1 MIFLYSCQRS
11 LQTLSLQDDDDDDD
25 ASSSYQGAKE
35 FCETTENLCCCLL
48 AFVFHVVFLN
58 TSSKKKRRQQTKQ
71 HTKKTREMEA
81 TEKSGGYGNEGKD
94 TKPPSIPSM
103 SSSSHR
109 HQHHRHRD
117 NKRNGGVKSRD
128 AENAWKGKLREQVLR
143 RVKENR
149 REILSAARNRRAA
162 LMETILS
169 AEMTRSSVKRGDS
182 PVSSPFNIEKGDEDE
197 DEVDDVRCTATVLF
211 QKTTNVKKEAP
222 SPTSSVD
229 SRSWD
234 DVLATSST
242 TRELSKEEYDELISA
257 MLMKI
262 DADEKKEEELV
273 LLAAEQK
280 YAMQHEADEKELDLA
295 LEQMQAWEIDERN
308 SDPNDPV
315 VLCPLCKTRRL
326 LTTPSNKSRVFCG
339 CENGFNINID
349 GGLVFLRDRLA
360 SAFENHRAF
369 TMKGDGNLCAEVDL
383 KFQFGHRTY
392 KKDDVG
398 VCADSFST
406 MKDELSRV
414 LFASCDSCGFLEAI
428 I

>member
-1 MIFLYSCQRS
+1 MLLLR
-11 LQTLSLQDDDDDDD
+11 
-25 ASSSYQGAKE
+25 
-35 FCETTENLCCCLL
+35 FCVLCGVLG
-48 AFVFHVVFLN
+48 
-58 TSSKKKRRQQTKQ
+58 TSSKKRRQ

-109 HQHHRHRD
+109 HQHHRHHD

-169 AEMTRSSVKRGDS
+169 AEMTRSSVKRGDP
-182 PVSSPFNIEKGDEDE
+182 PVSSPFNIEKGEDE
-197 DEVDDVRCTATVLF
+197 DEVDDVRCTATVLL
-211 QKTTNVKKEAP
+211 QKTKTKTTNVKKEVP

-308 SDPNDPV
+308 SDPSDPV

-360 SAFENHRAF
+360 SAFANHRAF

-392 KKDDVG
+392 KKDYVG

-406 MKDELSRV
+406 MKNELSRV

>member
-25 ASSSYQGAKE
+25 ASSSYQGAE
-35 FCETTENLCCCLL
+35 FVRDGKFVLLLRLC
-48 AFVFHVVFLN
+48 VW
-58 TSSKKKRRQQTKQ
+58 SSRVRPQKKRRQQTKQ

-211 QKTTNVKKEAP
+211 QKTKTTNVKKEAP

-406 MKDELSRV
+406 MKNELSRV

>member
-1 MIFLYSCQRS
+1 M
-11 LQTLSLQDDDDDDD
+11 
-25 ASSSYQGAKE
+25 
-35 FCETTENLCCCLL
+35 ET
-48 AFVFHVVFLN
+48 
-58 TSSKKKRRQQTKQ
+58 
-71 HTKKTREMEA
+71 

-109 HQHHRHRD
+109 HQHHRHHD

-169 AEMTRSSVKRGDS
+169 AEMTRSSVKRGDP
-182 PVSSPFNIEKGDEDE
+182 PVSSPFNIEKGEDE

-211 QKTTNVKKEAP
+211 QKTKTKTTNVKKEAP

-308 SDPNDPV
+308 SDPSDPV

-398 VCADSFST
+398 GCADSFST
-406 MKDELSRV
+406 MKNELSRV

>member
-1 MIFLYSCQRS
+1 
-11 LQTLSLQDDDDDDD
+11 
-25 ASSSYQGAKE
+25 
-35 FCETTENLCCCLL
+35 
-48 AFVFHVVFLN
+48 
-58 TSSKKKRRQQTKQ
+58 
-71 HTKKTREMEA
+71 MEA

-109 HQHHRHRD
+109 HQHHRHHD

-169 AEMTRSSVKRGDS
+169 AEMTRSSVKRGDP
-182 PVSSPFNIEKGDEDE
+182 PVSSPFNIEKGEDE
-197 DEVDDVRCTATVLF
+197 DEVDDVRCTATRVLL
-211 QKTTNVKKEAP
+211 QKTKTKTTKTTNVKKEAP

-308 SDPNDPV
+308 SDPSDPV

-406 MKDELSRV
+406 MKNELSRV

>member
-1 MIFLYSCQRS
+1 MMMMMMRHHHIKAPKSFVKRRKIC
-11 LQTLSLQDDDDDDD
+11 
-25 ASSSYQGAKE
+25 AAA
-35 FCETTENLCCCLL
+35 CLL
-48 AFVFHVVFLN
+48 LFFMWCSRVRPQ
-58 TSSKKKRRQQTKQ
+58 KKRRQQTKQ

-262 DADEKKEEELV
+262 DADEKKE
-273 LLAAEQK
+273 
-280 YAMQHEADEKELDLA
+280 
-295 LEQMQAWEIDERN
+295 DER
-308 SDPNDPV
+308 
-315 VLCPLCKTRRL
+315 VL
-326 LTTPSNKSRVFCG
+326 
-339 CENGFNINID
+339 
-349 GGLVFLRDRLA
+349 
-360 SAFENHRAF
+360 
-369 TMKGDGNLCAEVDL
+369 
-383 KFQFGHRTY
+383 
-392 KKDDVG
+392 
-398 VCADSFST
+398 
-406 MKDELSRV
+406 
-414 LFASCDSCGFLEAI
+414 
-428 I
+428 

>member
-1 MIFLYSCQRS
+1 MCVEFSC
-11 LQTLSLQDDDDDDD
+11 
-25 ASSSYQGAKE
+25 
-35 FCETTENLCCCLL
+35 
-48 AFVFHVVFLN
+48 
-58 TSSKKKRRQQTKQ
+58 TSSKKRRQQTKQ

-109 HQHHRHRD
+109 HQHHRHHD

-128 AENAWKGKLREQVLR
+128 AENAWKGKLREQVLQ

-211 QKTTNVKKEAP
+211 QKTKTTNVKKEAP

-406 MKDELSRV
+406 MKNELSRV